1 MYSWEIQELLKLR
14 EYIISNKEY
23 IRILETSPQIREV
36 YYKPYED
43 MFYIKTDDRCSFK
56 FKVYRKDK

>member
-1 MYSWEIQELLKLR
+1 MYSWEIEELLKLR
-14 EYIISNKEY
+14 EYIISSKEY
-23 IRILETSPQIREV
+23 FKILETSPQIRDI

-43 MFYIKTDDRCSFK
+43 KFYIKTDDKYSFK